1 MPRSPDKVWPCVRV
15 GSPAA
20 EAASSWTRR
29 RRRPSATGSTTSPR
43 SSATPAPPGRA
54 LPRHDRGCG
63 ELAGSIEAA
72 SKFLLSWND
81 VFDVCSTEAAL
92 IAGNVNNFAIDL
104 EALDSDARTGIVL

>member
-1 MPRSPDKVWPCVRV
+1 MTE
-15 GSPAA
+15 G
-20 EAASSWTRR
+20 AASW
-29 RRRPSATGSTTSPR
+29 PV
-43 SSATPAPPGRA
+43 
-54 LPRHDRGCG
+54 DRDG
-63 ELAGSIEAA
+63 A